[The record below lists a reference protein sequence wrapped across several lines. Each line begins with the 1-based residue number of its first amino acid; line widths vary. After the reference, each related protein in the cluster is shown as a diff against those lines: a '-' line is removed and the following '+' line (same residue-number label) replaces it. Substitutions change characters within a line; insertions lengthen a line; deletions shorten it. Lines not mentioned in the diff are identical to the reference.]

1 MPLLMRRLVA
11 VLWLLIPLLAVLP
24 SVRLV
29 TAAPVP
35 VAAQALLPFDLFH
48 SFLWGVG
55 TEADQV
61 GDTAWLHDTP
71 AKILT
76 CWFNR
81 HEDLAVFK
89 YWHDVGHIARWQM
102 DGYIIHIVTW
112 EPLPNTGGSYHV
124 SAQWLDDVQTV
135 AGYFAGPPG
144 LPQPPTVL
152 WSLATEIQT
161 FGEPDNV
168 WNDQTAPYYAR
179 LQANLLTA
187 RDRIKAQAPGS
198 LVSLSWGGWQT
209 AYDDPAVGGGLTMIP
224 HFADTMRQ
232 MDFVSFQAMGNG
244 AGDNAAAIRRNA
256 AYFHQYNPHL
266 MVAHWK
272 PDNNDSNVLKGDLA
286 AFAQPGFV
294 AELRQN
300 GVFAISMM
308 DQTLINR
315 PDVLPAAQDL
325 IRRTTDFK
333 LLPNVLPAGPQRGH
347 PAWTVVG
354 AFTDTPDRRFFR
366 EVSHSLDHPFLDY
379 WQSHGGLA
387 VFGFPLGE
395 AYEEISLTDGKPY
408 LVQYFERERLEY
420 HPENPPAY
428 RVQLGLLGR
437 NLTANRADGPF
448 AGIAAP
454 PGRSY
459 FAPTRHSV
467 GGAFLAYWQ
476 GHGGLGQFGYPISEE
491 YDAVSPTDGK
501 TYRTQYFE
509 RARFEWHP
517 ELPDP
522 YRVSLGLLGGEYL
535 RNAGIR

>member
-1 MPLLMRRLVA
+1 MRPLLRRLGA
-11 VLWLLIPLLAVLP
+11 RLLLLIPLLVLLP
-24 SVRLV
+24 SARPAP
-29 TAAPVP
+29 AAPASLPLRAV
-35 VAAQALLPFDLFH
+35 LPFDLYH
-48 SFLWGVG
+48 SLLWGVG

-81 HEDLAVFK
+81 HEDLDVFK
-89 YWHDVGHIARWQM
+89 YWYDTGHIARWQM

-112 EPLPNTGGSYHV
+112 EPLATTHGSYHV
-124 SAQWLDDVQTV
+124 SAQWLDDVQTL
-135 AGYFAGPPG
+135 AGDFAGPPG
-144 LPQPPTVL
+144 LPQPTVL

-161 FGEPDNV
+161 FAEPNNI
-168 WNDQTAPYYAR
+168 WNDATAPYYTR
-179 LQANLLTA
+179 LQANLLA
-187 RDRIKAQAPGS
+187 GRDRIKRQAPGS

-209 AYDDPAVGGGLTMIP
+209 SFDDPRSGAGLSMIP

-232 MDFVSFQAMGNG
+232 MDFVSFQAMANNP
-244 AGDNAAAIRRNA
+244 GDNATAMRRNA

-272 PDNNDSNVLKGDLA
+272 PDNNDLNVLKGDLA
-286 AFAQPGFV
+286 AFAQPGFL

-300 GVFAISMM
+300 GVFAVSMM

-315 PDVLPAAQDL
+315 PDVLPAAQEL
-325 IRRTTDFK
+325 VRHTTDLK

-347 PAWTVVG
+347 PAWTAVA
-354 AFTDTPDRRFFR
+354 AFTDTTDRRFFR
-366 EVSHSLDHPFLDY
+366 EVGHSLNHPFLDY
-379 WQSHGGLA
+379 WQAHGGLA
-387 VFGFPLGE
+387 VFGFPRGE
-395 AYEEISLTDGKPY
+395 AYEEISPTDGKPY

-420 HPENPPAY
+420 HPENPSAY
-428 RVQLGLLGR
+428 RIQLGLLGR
-437 NLTANRADGPF
+437 NLTVNRADGPF

-454 PGRSY
+454 LSRTY
-459 FAPTRHSV
+459 FVPTRHSA

-476 GHGGLGQFGYPISEE
+476 GHGGLAQFGYPISEE
-491 YDAVSPTDGK
+491 YDAVSLTDGK

-517 ELPDP
+517 ELPP
-522 YRVSLGLLGGEYL
+522 VYQVSLGLLGGEYL
-535 RNAGIR
+535 HNSGIR